1 MADPDASRAVR
12 VLWRVSPV
20 QSGGT
25 GPGLCGPLRPLV
37 GAEPFLRPFGYDEE
51 REVFFD
57 HEGNVVLTR
66 HYADRRVF
74 EERGPESAAEEP
86 GRAQSPGPVPEAL
99 VRPQSARDGARC
111 SVALGDESG

>member
-1 MADPDASRAVR
+1 MEWPIPRR
-12 VLWRVSPV
+12 VLRRRQREALFVIERVFWEERFS
-20 QSGGT
+20 
-25 GPGLCGPLRPLV
+25 
-37 GAEPFLRPFGYDEE
+37 EFGYDEE

-86 GRAQSPGPVPEAL
+86 GRAQTPVRCR
-99 VRPQSARDGARC
+99 RPS
-111 SVALGDESG
+111 

>member
-1 MADPDASRAVR
+1 VEWPIPRR
-12 VLWRVSPV
+12 VLRRRQREALFVIERVFWEERFS
-20 QSGGT
+20 
-25 GPGLCGPLRPLV
+25 
-37 GAEPFLRPFGYDEE
+37 EFGYDEE

-99 VRPQSARDGARC
+99 VRPQSARGGARC